1 MHPRLRHPYR
11 SGITLLATAGV
22 AISLA
27 ACGGGGGQANA
38 QQTFQDAAL
47 KFAQCMRQHGVDVPD
62 PQTGGGG
69 IQIQAG
75 QNGIDPQSQTFKDA
89 QSACQ
94 HFMQDAVPADQ
105 RPNPAEMQDQLLK
118 LAQCMREHGID
129 MADPKVNSDGSIE
142 FGGPAGSGSG
152 SNMPDRGDP
161 AFKAAQEACQKE
173 TGIGGPD
180 GGETPFL
187 GGGPPGTS
195 NGTGGATS
203 GN

>member
-1 MHPRLRHPYR
+1 MHPRPRHPYR
-11 SGITLLATAGV
+11 SGIMLLATAGV
-22 AISLA
+22 AIGLA

-62 PQTGGGG
+62 PRPGGGG
-69 IQIQAG
+69 IQFQAG
-75 QNGIDPQSQTFKDA
+75 QGLDPRSQSFQDA

-105 RPNPAEMQDQLLK
+105 RANPAEMQDKLLK

-129 MADPKVNSDGSIE
+129 MPDPKVNSDGTVQ
-142 FGGPAGSGSG
+142 FGGPPGSGSG
-152 SNMPDRGDP
+152 SNMPNPDDP
-161 AFKAAQEACQKE
+161 AFQSAQQACQKE
-173 TGIGGPD
+173 TGVGGP
-180 GGETPFL
+180 GGEFL
-187 GGGPPGTS
+187 GGGPPQTAKGAA
-195 NGTGGATS
+195 GATS